1 MTNKRGMFTKSTKS
15 IIDRNK
21 VVSMSDFLDESKE
34 DDNIYYIPVNEIQD
48 NPFQPRKHFDEKKL
62 QELSNSIK
70 QSGVIQPIVVRQENE
85 LVILVAGERRLRASK
100 LAGLEK
106 IPAIISKGNP
116 IEISLIENIQ
126 RENLEPF
133 EEAEALKKMIDEY
146 DYTQEKLALVVS
158 KSQTIISRS
167 LSLNKIPEELRL
179 KYAHA
184 HISKRSLIEVAKQ
197 KTFDL
202 MSGLFEKIILGNL
215 KSDEVREITKKQNK
229 KEETKEKIAFKK
241 AKSFNKFLS
250 NISSEIDKENYS
262 DFLQEIYELKERIEK
277 FLK

>member
-229 KEETKEKIAFKK
+229 KEETKEKIAFK
-241 AKSFNKFLS
+241 
-250 NISSEIDKENYS
+250 
-262 DFLQEIYELKERIEK
+262 R
-277 FLK
+277 